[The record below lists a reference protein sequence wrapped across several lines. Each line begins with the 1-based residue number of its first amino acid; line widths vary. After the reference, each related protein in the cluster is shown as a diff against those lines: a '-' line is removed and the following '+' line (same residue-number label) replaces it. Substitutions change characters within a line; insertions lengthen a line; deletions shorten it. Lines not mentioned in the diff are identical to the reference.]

1 MLKGYLVRELPNYG
15 HVKTPSNVTWR
26 KLLID
31 MILIHQLK
39 SKTVPLLGRKIKKK
53 ACSHNIKSLV
63 TLPVGRVIPN
73 KDIVVKM
80 P

>member
-15 HVKTPSNVTWR
+15 HVKTPSNVTRR

-39 SKTVPLLGRKIKKK
+39 SKTVPLPGRKIKK